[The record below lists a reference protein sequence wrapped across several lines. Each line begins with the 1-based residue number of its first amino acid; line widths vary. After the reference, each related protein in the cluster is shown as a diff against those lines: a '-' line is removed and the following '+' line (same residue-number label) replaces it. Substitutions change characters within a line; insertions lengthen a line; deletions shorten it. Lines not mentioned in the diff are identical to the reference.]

1 MSLWGQVPTTSYIYS
16 GAVGGKTGKTAVLPE
31 FCKIECSGGSGGHIV
46 VVLPGPCVRA
56 APAAPLHISYVNL
69 RVD

>member
-31 FCKIECSGGSGGHIV
+31 FCKIECGGGGSGGHIM
-46 VVLPGPCVRA
+46 VVLPGPCARA
-56 APAAPLHISYVNL
+56 GLAAPLSSK
-69 RVD
+69 